1 MPATSGHPS
10 EDGIEIDAILAK
22 SITLPESIPSIS
34 SACITA
40 IALDYPS
47 TTLDYTTNPVR
58 WGNSSGL
65 SLLQKLDDHD
75 AEFHRLRH
83 NLETTKKTL
92 ESTKNRVTDLE
103 SEMSTMKGE
112 MNTLKQES
120 DAYLAIRNLFFA
132 TFRRDILNSVLEK
145 DKTTIPKGNNCALG
159 GDFLVDAKLYEK
171 NYRFDDDVFTRL
183 YGLAWQR
190 AESYRKQPEVVSALN
205 LYAGAIANPL
215 YSPQDLKNLKECF
228 ATFIISLQTGGYRK
242 FINFPN
248 YAERHALDALL
259 QAHRNLP
266 KKNTNGPV

>member
-22 SITLPESIPSIS
+22 SITLHESIPSIS
-34 SACITA
+34 SPCETA
-40 IALDYPS
+40 IAREYLS

-58 WGNSSGL
+58 WGSSRGL
-65 SLLQKLDDHD
+65 SLLEKFDDHD

-83 NLETTKKTL
+83 HLETTKDIL

-112 MNTLKQES
+112 MTTLKQES
-120 DAYLAIRNLFFA
+120 DAYLAIRNRFFA
-132 TFRRDILNSVLEK
+132 TLRRDILDSVLEK
-145 DKTTIPKGNNCALG
+145 YKTTIQEGNNCPHG
-159 GDFLVDAKLYEK
+159 GGFLVDAKLYEK

-190 AESYRKQPEVVSALN
+190 AQSYREQPEVVSTLN
-205 LYAGAIANPL
+205 LYAGAIADPL
-215 YSPQDLKNLKECF
+215 YAPQDLKNMKECF
-228 ATFIISLQTGGYRK
+228 ARFIISLQTGGYRK

-248 YAERHALDALL
+248 YPEKRALDALL
-259 QAHRNLP
+259 QAHRTLP
-266 KKNTNGPV
+266 KRNTYGPV